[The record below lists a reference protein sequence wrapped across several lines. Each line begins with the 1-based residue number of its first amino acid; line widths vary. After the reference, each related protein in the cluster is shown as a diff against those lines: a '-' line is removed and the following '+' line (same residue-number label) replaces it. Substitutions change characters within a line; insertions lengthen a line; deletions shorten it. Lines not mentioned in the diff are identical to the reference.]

1 MKAGWSLRKGGV
13 FPGPSAQKTGLKN
26 LRRKDWFKL
35 TLPCQLSL
43 ETRFSLAK
51 LAVEDTKW
59 YPLFLP
65 SALRAPL
72 AVSCSNGGDLG
83 SQTGVSEKLSVPAE
97 VQQFSEEVSNSI
109 NCKMFFKATLS
120 RYRGDE
126 TELCTAHLKLIDI
139 KEGPRLQVTFRYKSK
154 DIVKNFEISVTST
167 VVTDLICRG
176 FKTANLYTMSGDWQ
190 LNIPKKPAKPIRLTR
205 SKPALSTYPKAEHDK
220 NKTWEVSPDAPF
232 LQELGLTGFVPGKS
246 RAFCRLKLEN
256 N

>member
-1 MKAGWSLRKGGV
+1 LVTLNSV
-13 FPGPSAQKTGLKN
+13 SKN
-26 LRRKDWFKL
+26 QVYGNIRISWLL
-35 TLPCQLSL
+35 I
-43 ETRFSLAK
+43 
-51 LAVEDTKW
+51 
-59 YPLFLP
+59 LFFI
-65 SALRAPL
+65 S
-72 AVSCSNGGDLG
+72 S
-83 SQTGVSEKLSVPAE
+83 
-97 VQQFSEEVSNSI
+97 
-109 NCKMFFKATLS
+109 
-120 RYRGDE
+120 
-126 TELCTAHLKLIDI
+126 
-139 KEGPRLQVTFRYKSK
+139 
-154 DIVKNFEISVTST
+154 SVTST